1 MGWRYR
7 YLRNELKKLEP
18 RRTYAILPSALR
30 PFKRGD
36 FTVREAVNA
45 VRCAARNMNAEVYA
59 RGGKIYIRFRPSC
72 ACNV

>member
-7 YLRNELKKLEP
+7 HLRSELKKLEP
-18 RRTYAILPSALR
+18 RRTYAIPLSALR

-36 FTVREAVNA
+36 FTAREAVNA
-45 VRCAARNMNAEVYA
+45 VRRAARNMNAEVYV
-59 RGGKIYIRFRPSC
+59 RGEKIYIRLRPSC